1 MPTPLRL
8 SGWNRHQEEPTAM
21 ATVDYVHHVA
31 FPKLSED
38 EIESVAGL
46 GKVCSFKDGETIFQA
61 WASRSAVLR
70 RGVGWDCNRG

>member
-1 MPTPLRL
+1 
-8 SGWNRHQEEPTAM
+8 M

-46 GKVCSFKDGETIFQA
+46 GKVCSFKDGETVF
-61 WASRSAVLR
+61 R
-70 RGVGWDCNRG
+70 RGVGRDCNRG